1 MANLPPSSFIISTN
15 VNSIFITK
23 INQYYKN
30 SYIDS
35 YIYFIE
41 KYVFQKVNVSYN
53 NLEIDDES
61 KVIEVRVKS
70 LQSTPVPDITL
81 LHEKDPNIFK
91 NKTHVRV
98 ISDSKKYFVYSIS
111 KPYEYM
117 IIRTPKLKDENVF
130 VGKVSIQKTHLYD
143 SDTLT
148 RLSFISKEDK
158 SDEIYTLSPK
168 EEESMKQELEK
179 DRRAVGAAVG
189 QFLFKSK
196 TKKSKSKTK
205 KSKTKKSKTK
215 KSKTKKSKSKNL

>member
-15 VNSIFITK
+15 VNSKFITK

-81 LHEKDPNIFK
+81 LHEKDPNIFE

-117 IIRTPKLKDENVF
+117 IIRTPKFEDENVF
-130 VGKVSIQKTHLYD
+130 VGKVSIQKTHLFD

-168 EEESMKQELEK
+168 EKEELEK